1 MTYLLDANVFIQAKN
16 QYYGFDIVPAFWS
29 WLITANSAGAVYSIE
44 KVAEELAGFGD
55 ELSDWA
61 KDRVEDGSFFLAP
74 NDAVLQGL
82 KVVAKWAQS
91 QTFSDAAINEF
102 LGAADY
108 YLVAHALVE
117 GDVVVTQEVH
127 EPGITRR
134 VKIPNACIGLGVQ
147 WMNTYSMLRTEG
159 ARF

>member
-16 QYYGFDIVPAFWS
+16 QYYGFDIVPAFWN
-29 WLITANSAGAVYSIE
+29 WLIAANSAGVVYSIE
-44 KVAEELAGFGD
+44 KVAEELIGFGD

-61 KDRVEDGSFFLAP
+61 KARVEDRTFFLAP
-74 NDAVLQGL
+74 DDAVLEGL
-82 KVVAKWAQS
+82 KVVAEWAQS
-91 QTFSDAAINEF
+91 QTFTPAAVNEF

-108 YLVAHALVE
+108 YLVAHALVQ
-117 GDVVVTQEVH
+117 GHVVVTQEVH

-147 WMNTYSMLRTEG
+147 WMNTYSMLRAEA